1 MYVRASEAF
10 TDLINAVLDDDTNHP
25 FVQAT
30 HYYPNTSVGLNTFTV
45 SDVSKKVIRSI
56 YETDVLTSG
65 LNKSNVTLPFT
76 PDKDDGYV
84 IFDVYSI
91 LDSNNPRSL
100 LNLNYFYN
108 PSVPNAAKMCEI
120 KRFIE
125 NDKIIV
131 TNRGIF
137 VEDMTAD
144 ILRRI
149 RFVTNIRG
157 KRLTTQHI
165 MLFDR
170 TPMIDMFYNSPS
182 ELSNLLSY
190 YNVEL
195 YDDVCSGIE
204 SDEYYGDDDE
214 YGDIDD
220 ESRLPT
226 HIGSTRVYS
235 NSRPWKE

>member
-10 TDLINAVLDDDTNHP
+10 TDLINAVLDDDTSHP
-25 FVQAT
+25 FVRAT
-30 HYYPNTSVGLNTFTV
+30 HSYPNTSVGLNTFTV

-56 YETDVLTSG
+56 YESDVLTSG

-76 PDKDDGYV
+76 PDKNDDYV

-91 LDSNNPRSL
+91 LDSDNPRSL

-125 NDKIIV
+125 NDKIVV
-131 TNRGIF
+131 TDRGIF
-137 VEDMTAD
+137 VEEMTAD

-157 KRLTTQHI
+157 KRLSTYHMI
-165 MLFDR
+165 FFFFF
-170 TPMIDMFYNSPS
+170 PMIDMFFNSPT
-182 ELSNLLSY
+182 ELTNLLSY
-190 YNVEL
+190 YNVDL
-195 YDDVCSGIE
+195 YDDVCAGIE
-204 SDEYYGDDDE
+204 SNEYYGDDDE
-214 YGDIDD
+214 YGDIDN

-226 HIGSTRVYS
+226 HIGSTRIYS
-235 NSRPWKE
+235 STRPWRE